1 MSNLLQAPQNAGRLI
16 VESAAV
22 LACPLLDTEKFVRF
36 CRDRDLSIDRARLLR
51 LERLGL
57 FAPVFRVRA
66 PGTRGQSF
74 HIPVREGNNWFDK
87 GWAWD
92 TTRIPVEHEIPSDR
106 ITTQQG
112 YYSIFQVDWLR
123 LVLNEMTLHVQMDA
137 YLAEPISKASRS
149 DQGISRWVERFK
161 EVQEGSSTHTYRP
174 SIALLCQYISNRYYP
189 QAVGDQRTIR
199 TGSGTSWDRWLTVG
213 DRSWTWENYVR
224 DWDPGLVAIH
234 FGLTPEKLKHAY
246 RTLSNSQSFMDPI
259 ANWYPL
265 VQFVSLDKRRKL
277 KGAALQAETLR
288 EGALMLRGLHFDLY
302 HEKLPAPGEINTTVI
317 VPMPELEVRKD
328 VRMHLEYVVNQYG
341 LNPQPK
347 LVLFVEGQSEE
358 RVVHRLLEEYFGILP
373 GRLSIEVVTVRGVD
387 NATGTSED
395 RFRAILRL
403 VDYLHHHQTFAFVV
417 LDNENFASKLKR
429 ESATTRSTYGHRKR
443 ITRPEYIHVWKS
455 AFELD
460 NFSNSELARALIR
473 VSGERYRFTAAE
485 IVSCRAAKNPGAA
498 LSKLYREATQF
509 GLPKLQLADALV
521 DTLLSDRSRRRAEN
535 RPIIKVLVR
544 ALKLAAL
551 NHLPTRQEA
560 WTMNQASRLL
570 ARKT

>member
-1 MSNLLQAPQNAGRLI
+1 MTNLLQAPPNAGRLI

-22 LACPLLDTEKFVRF
+22 LACPLLDTEKFVQF
-36 CRDRDLSIDRARLLR
+36 CRDRDLNIDRARLLR

-66 PGTRGQSF
+66 PSTRGQSF
-74 HIPVREGNNWFDK
+74 HIPVRKGNNWFDK

-92 TTRIPVEHEIPSDR
+92 TTRIPFEHEIPSDR

-112 YYSIFQVDWLR
+112 YYSIFQIDWLR

-137 YLAEPISKASRS
+137 YLAEPVNGSRS

-161 EVQEGSSTHTYRP
+161 EVQESSRTHTYRP

-189 QAVGDQRTIR
+189 QAVGDQRMIR
-199 TGSGTSWDRWLTVG
+199 TGSSTSWDRWLTVG
-213 DRSWTWENYVR
+213 DRSWTWESCVR
-224 DWDPGLVAIH
+224 GWDPGVVATH
-234 FGLTPEKLKHAY
+234 FGLTSEKLKHAY
-246 RTLSNSQSFMDPI
+246 RTLSSSQGFMDPI

-265 VQFVSLDKRRKL
+265 VQFVPLDRRRKL
-277 KGAALQAETLR
+277 KGTALQAETLR
-288 EGALMLRGLHFDLY
+288 EGALMLRGLYFDLY
-302 HEKLPAPGEINTTVI
+302 HEKLPPPNEVNTTVI
-317 VPMPELEVRKD
+317 VPMPELELRKD

-358 RVVHRLLEEYFGILP
+358 RVVQRLLKEYFGILP

-403 VDYLHHHQTFAFVV
+403 VDYLHHHQTFALVV
-417 LDNENFASKLKR
+417 LDNENSASKLKR
-429 ESATTRSTYGHRKR
+429 ESVTAPSTYGHRKR
-443 ITRPEYIHVWKS
+443 ITRPEYIHVWRS

-460 NFSNSELARALIR
+460 NFSNSELASALIR
-473 VSGERYRFTAAE
+473 VSGSRYRFSAAE
-485 IVSCRAAKNPGAA
+485 VATCRAAKNPGAA
-498 LSKLYREATQF
+498 LSKLYRDATQF

-521 DTLLSDRSRRRAEN
+521 DILLSEQSRRRAEN
-535 RPIIKVLVR
+535 RPIVKVLVR

-551 NHLPTRQEA
+551 NHLPTRQEV
-560 WTMNQASRLL
+560 WTKNQASKLL
-570 ARKT
+570 ARRT

>member
-1 MSNLLQAPQNAGRLI
+1 MNNLLQAPPNAGRLI
-16 VESAAV
+16 VESTAV

-36 CRDRDLSIDRARLLR
+36 CRDRDLDIDRTRLLR

-57 FAPVFRVRA
+57 FAPIFRVRA
-66 PGTRGQSF
+66 PTEKGQSF
-74 HIPVREGNNWFDK
+74 HIPVRGGNNWFEK

-92 TTRIPVEHEIPSDR
+92 TTRIPFEHEVPSDR
-106 ITTQQG
+106 SSAQQG
-112 YYSIFQVDWLR
+112 YYSIFQIDWLR

-137 YLAEPISKASRS
+137 YLADPAAKASRS
-149 DQGISRWVERFK
+149 DQGISRWVERFR
-161 EVQEGSSTHTYRP
+161 EVQESSSAHTYRP

-189 QAVGDQRTIR
+189 QAIGDQRTIR
-199 TGSGTSWDRWLTVG
+199 TGSSTYWDRWLSVG
-213 DRSWTWENYVR
+213 DRSWTWESYVR
-224 DWDPGLVAIH
+224 SWDPEAVATH
-234 FGLTPEKLKHAY
+234 FGLTPERLKHAY
-246 RTLSNSQSFMDPI
+246 RTLSGSQWSVDPI

-277 KGAALQAETLR
+277 KGTALQAETLR
-288 EGALMLRGLHFDLY
+288 EGALMLRGLYFDLY
-302 HEKLPAPGEINTTVI
+302 HEKLPPPDEIYTTVV
-317 VPMPELEVRKD
+317 VPMPEREVRKD
-328 VRMHLEYVVNQYG
+328 ARMHLEYITNQYG

-373 GRLSIEVVTVRGVD
+373 GRLSIEIVTVRGVD

-417 LDNENFASKLKR
+417 LDNENYASKLKR
-429 ESATTRSTYGHRKR
+429 ESATTPSTYGHRRR
-443 ITRPEYIHVWKS
+443 ITRPEYVHVWKS

-460 NFSNSELARALIR
+460 NFSSSELAQALTR
-473 VSGERYRFTAAE
+473 VSGDRYRFAVAE
-485 IVSCRAAKNPGAA
+485 IAACRTAKNPGAA

-521 DTLLSDRSRRRAEN
+521 DILLSDQSRKRAEN
-535 RPIIKVLVR
+535 RPIVKVLVR

-560 WTMNQASRLL
+560 WAMNQASKLL